1 MITLVT
7 FLIAL
12 AVFGAVGLASVTRS
26 KGTTADYLLAGQDVS
41 PLLVAASAFATNF
54 SGYMFIGVVGFVY
67 AYGVSALWLTF
78 GWTLGEALVWIW
90 GHGQVRRFVQAHP
103 AVTVPEVLATP
114 PGDRPARPQ
123 HRVMAVTALATLLFL
138 TLYASAQMT
147 AGSKALHVLFGWRM
161 ETGAILG
168 AIIVLAYCW
177 AGGLRAAIWS
187 DLAQAV
193 VMFAVMAMLLFAAV
207 SQVGGPVELFAR
219 LRAIHPSFVSL
230 RPSQVSFGLLGVV
243 LYVIGWVSGGI
254 GNLGQPQLLIRT
266 MALRRADEIP
276 RVRWYYLSS
285 TLVFRALV
293 VVVALYA
300 RVLLSAADVSDV
312 ELAMPRLAVQMLHPA
327 LAGLFLAGLFAATM
341 STADSLILACSAA
354 LTQDLPS
361 SLRRDG
367 RPLGLL
373 AGKLGTLGI
382 TVFALLMALYGPTGV
397 FQIINFAWSSMA
409 AMILPLLVLRLL
421 RKPIREPLAVTMML
435 VGGAVAVAWRLAGLH
450 TIVLD
455 SAPGILAGFLVFA
468 LAGARKSPV
477 SAPE

>member
-1 MITLVT
+1 MMTLVT
-7 FLIAL
+7 FLCAL

-67 AYGVSALWLTF
+67 AYGISALWLTV
-78 GWTLGEALVWIW
+78 GWTLGEALIWIR
-90 GHGQVRRFVQAHP
+90 GHGDVRRFVQAHP
-103 AVTVPEVLATP
+103 AVTVPEMLATP
-114 PGDRPARPQ
+114 AGDGGARPQ
-123 HRVMAVTALATLLFL
+123 RRVVAVTAIATLLFL

-161 ETGAILG
+161 DTGAILG
-168 AIIVLAYCW
+168 AVIVLAYCW

-187 DLAQAV
+187 DLAQAA
-193 VMFAVMAMLLFAAV
+193 VMFAVMVMLLWAAAG
-207 SQVGGPVELFAR
+207 QVGGPAELFAR
-219 LRAIHPSFVSL
+219 LRAIHPSFVSIV
-230 RPSQVSFGLLGVV
+230 PAQVAYGLLGLG
-243 LYVIGWVSGGI
+243 LYVVGWVSGGI

-285 TLVFRALV
+285 TLVFRCLV

-300 RVLLSAADVSDV
+300 RVLLSAEEVSDV
-312 ELAMPRLAVQMLHPA
+312 ELAMPRLAVQTLHPV
-327 LAGLFLAGLFAATM
+327 LSGLFLAGLFAATM

-354 LTQDLPS
+354 LTQDLPA

-382 TVFALLMALYGPTGV
+382 TVFALLMALYGPRDV
-397 FQIINFAWSSMA
+397 FQIINFAWSAMA
-409 AMILPLLVLRLL
+409 SMILPLLVLRLS
-421 RKPIREPLAVTMML
+421 RTTVSERLAVAMML
-435 VGGAVAVAWRLAGLH
+435 VGGAVSVIWRLAGLH
-450 TIVLD
+450 AVILD
-455 SAPGILAGFLVFA
+455 SAPGIAAGFLVFA
-468 LAGARKSPV
+468 VAGVRRRPT
-477 SAPE
+477 

>member
-1 MITLVT
+1 MITLIT
-7 FLIAL
+7 FLASL
-12 AVFGAVGLASVTRS
+12 VVFGAVGLSSAIRS
-26 KGTTADYLLAGQDVS
+26 KDTTEDYLLAGQDVS

-67 AYGVSALWLTF
+67 AYGVSALWLTI

-103 AVTVPEVLATP
+103 AVTVPEMLATP
-114 PGDRPARPQ
+114 VGNSTERPQ
-123 HRVMAVTALATLLFL
+123 RRVVAVTAIATLLFL

-161 ETGAILG
+161 ETGAVLG
-168 AIIVLAYCW
+168 AFIVLAYCW

-193 VMFAVMAMLLFAAV
+193 VMFAVMVMLLWASAMH
-207 SQVGGPVELFAR
+207 VGGPSALFAR
-219 LRAIHPSFVSL
+219 LHAINPSFVSMT
-230 RPSQVSFGLLGVV
+230 PSQVSYGLLGVV
-243 LYVIGWVSGGI
+243 LYVLGWVSGGI

-266 MALRRADEIP
+266 MALRRPDEIP
-276 RVRWYYLSS
+276 RTRWYYLSS
-285 TLVFRALV
+285 TLVFRCLV

-300 RVLLSAADVSDV
+300 RVLLSVDDVSDV

-354 LTQDLPS
+354 LTQDLPA
-361 SLRRDG
+361 SLRKQG

-382 TVFALLMALYGPTGV
+382 TVFALLMALRGPSGV
-397 FQIINFAWSSMA
+397 FQIINFAWSAMA
-409 AMILPLLVLRLL
+409 SMILPLLVLRLSK
-421 RKPIREPLAVTMML
+421 RYVPESLAVAIML
-435 VGGAVAVAWRLAGLH
+435 VGGIVSVVWRLAGLH
-450 TIVLD
+450 TVILD
-455 SAPGILAGFLVFA
+455 SAPGIAAGFLVFA
-468 LAGARKSPV
+468 VAGLRTKPA
-477 SAPE
+477 

>member
-7 FLIAL
+7 FLCVL
-12 AVFGAVGLASVTRS
+12 AVFGAVGLSSVTRS
-26 KGTTADYLLAGQDVS
+26 KSTTADYLLAGQDVS

-67 AYGVSALWLTF
+67 AYGISALWLTF
-78 GWTLGEALVWIW
+78 GWTLGEALVWTW

-103 AVTVPEVLATP
+103 AVTVPEMLATP
-114 PGDRPARPQ
+114 AWEKDARPQ
-123 HRVMAVTALATLLFL
+123 RRVVAITAIATLLFL

-161 ETGAILG
+161 ETGALLG
-168 AIIVLAYCW
+168 AGIVLAYCW

-193 VMFAVMAMLLFAAV
+193 VMFAVMLLLLWEAV
-207 SQVGGPVELFAR
+207 ALVGGPAALVAR
-219 LRAIHPSFVSL
+219 LRAIDPSFVSM
-230 RPSQVSFGLLGVV
+230 RPAQIAHGVLGLV
-243 LYVIGWVSGGI
+243 LYVVGWVSGGL

-266 MALRRADEIP
+266 MALRRPEDVP
-276 RVRWYYLSS
+276 RARWYYLSS
-285 TLVFRALV
+285 TLVFRFLV

-300 RVLLSAADVSDV
+300 RVLLSADAVSDV
-312 ELAMPRLAVQMLHPA
+312 ELAMPRLAVQLLHPL
-327 LAGLFLAGLFAATM
+327 LAGLFLAGVFAATM

-354 LTQDLPS
+354 LTQDLPA

-382 TVFALLMALYGPTGV
+382 TLFALLMALYGPRDV

-409 AMILPLLVLRLL
+409 AMIVPLLVVRVA
-421 RKPIREPLAVTMML
+421 RRPVSEP
-435 VGGAVAVAWRLAGLH
+435 VAVAMMLAGGVVSVGWRLAGLH
-450 TIVLD
+450 AVILD
-455 SAPGILAGFLVFA
+455 SAPGILAGFVVFA
-468 LAGARKSPV
+468 V
-477 SAPE
+477 SGLRRRPA